1 MCKAV
6 NTKHRCAK
14 GQILMNMQG
23 VDVKDH
29 AYEVQSF
36 KLKYVWINIQNLV
49 CNWKKIFQ
57 SS

>member
-1 MCKAV
+1 VCKAV

-36 KLKYVWINIQNLV
+36 KLKYV
-49 CNWKKIFQ
+49 
-57 SS
+57 